1 MSVKFNTGR
10 EQFMRFS
17 ILVITSFLISFAAPA
32 HAKVFKCGCY
42 DNGKGSAE
50 TIESDSGGKVS
61 CAEKFTSFDNSLS
74 IQESKLKI
82 YIDGDNKIQGDK
94 DTEIRFRPRD
104 GKCLDFVADGW
115 KKSIAYTGPW
125 CSNDSYKT
133 VSLKI
138 SQDDGK
144 YTAKFQAQVTGPKTY
159 DGFALFTKAPDSK
172 LYLTTLCLEN
182 K

>member
-1 MSVKFNTGR
+1 
-10 EQFMRFS
+10 MRFS

-42 DNGKGSAE
+42 DDGKGSVE
-50 TIESDSGGKVS
+50 KIELGSSGKIA

-82 YIDGDNKIQGDK
+82 YIDGDNKTQGDK
-94 DTEIRFRPRD
+94 DTTIRFRPRD
-104 GKCLDFVADGW
+104 GKCLDSVADGQL
-115 KKSIAYTGPW
+115 KSMAYIGPW
-125 CSNDSYKT
+125 CNTDSYKK
-133 VSLKI
+133 VSLTI
-138 SQDDGK
+138 SKDDGK
-144 YTAKFQAQVTGPKTY
+144 YTAQFRAQVTGPKTY